1 MGAGPLANGA
11 AVSYIWVRYRL
22 PLAMAAALVTVAD
35 ATAALRAAGHTV
47 TRTTKR
53 DAARRYGCQTCLY
66 VVDGRGVNVGRLR
79 QLAAELAA
87 VAPEAPEAAI
97 DVRAIARAAGRAYE
111 AACLARYADASDPEA
126 QYVSA
131 MEGQRA
137 ARAARIAATLAHAN
151 GADADGVR
159 VAAADAVAQ
168 LAAFDA
174 AFASR

>member
-1 MGAGPLANGA
+1 
-11 AVSYIWVRYRL
+11 
-22 PLAMAAALVTVAD
+22 MAAALITVAD
-35 ATAALRAAGHTV
+35 ATAALRAAGYTV

-53 DAARRYGCQTCLY
+53 DAALRYGCQTCLY

-79 QLAAELAA
+79 QLAVELAA
-87 VAPEAPEAAI
+87 VAPEAPT

-151 GADADGVR
+151 GADTDGVR
-159 VAAADAVAQ
+159 AAAADAVAQ

-174 AFASR
+174 ALASR